1 MSKHAHVGTALLGA
15 LLATAAVG
23 CQPTVTR
30 DAYLQDATPTSTVVR
45 WRTNA
50 ASDSVVRYGASPSTL
65 TSQVSDPT
73 QTTEHEITL
82 TGLTANTTYYYSIG
96 TSTATL
102 AGGTADYNLITQ
114 PPAGQAQPMRIWV
127 LGDPGTGTGQQQAV
141 RDAFYTYTGTQDPD
155 FWLML
160 GDNAYSSGTDTEFQ
174 LKLFNQYPTM
184 LRKRSLWLTLG
195 NHDGGSADSA
205 TQTGPY
211 YDNFT
216 LPKSGEAG
224 GVPSGTEAYYSF
236 DYGNIHF
243 ICLDSYETDRS
254 PTGAMMTWMQ
264 TDLAAT
270 SADWTIAFWHH
281 PPYSKGSHNSD
292 TEGALIDMRQNF
304 LPVLESYG
312 VDLVLAGHSHSY
324 ERSYL
329 LDGHYGSSSTL
340 TPSMIL
346 DGGDGRTDGTGAYTK
361 HGLGPMPHLGAVYA
375 VPGSSGQTSGGS
387 LNHPAMFV
395 SLNVLGSMVLDV
407 DGDRLDAAFVNSLGD
422 VQDHFTIQKV
432 PS

>member
-1 MSKHAHVGTALLGA
+1 MLHRASLGKLLVA
-15 LLATAAVG
+15 AALATSAFG
-23 CQPTVTR
+23 CTPTISR
-30 DAYLQDATPTSTVVR
+30 EAYLQNATPDSIVVR
-45 WRTNA
+45 WRTGTP
-50 ASDSVVRYGASPSTL
+50 SDSVVRYGFTPTTL
-65 TSQVSDPT
+65 TSQVSDAV
-73 QTTEHEITL
+73 QTTEHETTL
-82 TGLTANTTYYYSIG
+82 TGLTSNTTYYYSIG

-102 AGGTADYNLITQ
+102 AGGTSDYQFITQ
-114 PPAGQAQPMRIWV
+114 PAAGTPQPMRIWV
-127 LGDPGTGTGQQQAV
+127 LGDPGTGTGAQTAV
-141 RDAFYTYTGTQDPD
+141 RDAFYTYTGAQDPD

-160 GDNAYSSGTDTEFQ
+160 GDNAYSSGTDLEYQ
-174 LKLFNQYPTM
+174 LKLFNIYPTM

-254 PTGAMMTWMQ
+254 VSGAMMTWLQ
-264 TDLAAT
+264 ADLAAAA
-270 SADWTIAFWHH
+270 SDWTIAFWHH

-304 LPVLESYG
+304 LPVLEEYG

-329 LDGHYGSSSTL
+329 LDGHYGTSSTL

-346 DGGDGRTDGTGAYTK
+346 DSGDGAVDGDGAYVK
-361 HGLGPMPHLGAVYA
+361 NGLGAMPHLGAVYA
-375 VPGSSGQTSGGS
+375 VPGSSGQISGGS
-387 LNHPAMFV
+387 LNHPAMVV

-407 DGDRLDAAFVNSLGD
+407 AGDRLDAAFVNSLGD
-422 VQDHFTIQKV
+422 VQDHFTIEKQ
-432 PS
+432 P